1 MPKKKNIKKTRYK
14 RKIRMGRVFGLT
26 VLLLIVALCVC
37 LFTPVFGVSEIT
49 VEGNT
54 VVAAEEAVA
63 VSGIKQGN
71 NIFRVNAK
79 KAEQKLE
86 ELAYVENAE
95 IVRKFPAKIKIILT
109 ESTNDIIIDTPTEF
123 IVATVGGKVLF
134 KTLDVTELPIPI
146 VKGINVASAEPA
158 QLIVP
163 ADEEKSSQ
171 NMEYVKCFFGSEY
184 WSEIDEFDVSDPA
197 NFMMIMRSGMRVTF
211 GQIETKESLER
222 KIKMLD
228 AIVPQV
234 KVSERSYL
242 DLTTDKGYFGT
253 YSHEE
258 YEEIKKLRQDGEL
271 IKKLTEEPPAEE
283 TESDATT
290 EATASGEASSET
302 TASTEKTQTAETSEA
317 TEKTEEKTENVS
329 EENTN
334 KTEAE

>member
-1 MPKKKNIKKTRYK
+1 MPKKKSTKATRYK
-14 RKIRMGRVFGLT
+14 RKIRAGRVVGLSI
-26 VLLLIVALCVC
+26 LLVIVALCVC

-49 VEGNT
+49 VEGNA
-54 VVAAEEAVA
+54 VVSVEEAVS
-63 VSGIKQGN
+63 VSGIQQGN
-71 NIFRVNAK
+71 NIFRINTK
-79 KAEQKLE
+79 KAEEKLE
-86 ELAYVENAE
+86 ALAYVEDAE
-95 IVRKFPAKIKIILT
+95 IVRKFPAKIKIVLT

-163 ADEEKSSQ
+163 ADEEKSSR

-211 GQIETKESLER
+211 GHIETKESLER

-228 AIVPQV
+228 AIIPQV

-242 DLTTDKGYFGT
+242 DLTTDRGYFGT
-253 YSHEE
+253 YSYDE

-283 TESDATT
+283 TENS
-290 EATASGEASSET
+290 EKVEESET
-302 TASTEKTQTAETSEA
+302 AENTQNAESA
-317 TEKTEEKTENVS
+317 EKTEEKSEESTENA
-329 EENTN
+329 T
-334 KTEAE
+334 TEQ